1 VTHLSDD
8 KPLNQEENRVL
19 LEDLEFYV
27 KHRHNLPD
35 WFGACP
41 FLIRMIHAPRGAKAL
56 LQKIQPEA

>member
-1 VTHLSDD
+1 MTHLSDD

-35 WFGACP
+35 WFGTCP
-41 FLIRMIHAPRGAKAL
+41 FLIRMIHAPR
-56 LQKIQPEA
+56 